1 MKNTNMRFY
10 LSPNKH
16 ASNWNQLCV
25 QQTKCNNKYERRNL
39 KDLRGC
45 NKAWATRKGH
55 IYKSWKQKCLIL
67 WEHYILTFI
76 HTPRPSPSCF
86 LFFDAS
92 LQPRAYL
99 LAIHATFSFFF
110 NFLFQALSLFTTTLF
125 SIINLP
131 LSPQL
136 WIQPNMVTRMLSHI

>member
-16 ASNWNQLCV
+16 ASIQNQLCV

-76 HTPRPSPSCF
+76 HTPKPSPSCF
-86 LFFDAS
+86 LFIDAS
-92 LQPRAYL
+92 LQLRFSFCWQFMPHFL
-99 LAIHATFSFFF
+99 SFSIFSFFF
-110 NFLFQALSLFTTTLF
+110 FFSF
-125 SIINLP
+125 SIYNHILVNNASIYLFLPNLN
-131 LSPQL
+131 STT
-136 WIQPNMVTRMLSHI
+136 M